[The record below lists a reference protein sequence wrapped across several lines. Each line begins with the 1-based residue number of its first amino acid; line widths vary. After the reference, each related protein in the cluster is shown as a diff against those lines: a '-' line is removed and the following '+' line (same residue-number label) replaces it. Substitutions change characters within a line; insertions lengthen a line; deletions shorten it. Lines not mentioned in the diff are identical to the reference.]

1 MSFRLSPIMAA
12 LLAATL
18 PSIAFTLSAAEHN
31 QLIVNDPTG
40 NTQITLNPGDTI
52 THSDTGAALD
62 VSVSGNSVTADNVI
76 ITATDAGM
84 GVRASSGGHISLD
97 NSTIRTIGNL
107 SNQNR
112 HALAAVSNDSLIT
125 ANNSM
130 LETTGLFSHGAYAQ
144 NGGRIELHGGEIS
157 TAGYGSAGIYV
168 DRASA
173 LAKDISITAGTNG
186 YGAYVNQGELELEN
200 VTITSGETEG
210 VMVYGAS
217 SKVSLLDSHITSKH
231 GIGLRLDGGQATM
244 TGGSISAN
252 SSLLFLSG
260 GSATLKDIT
269 LTAGSGTFY
278 SINLNASNS
287 SVDLDGVA
295 LTATQNVLS
304 NGVWL
309 ANTNTKF
316 TAKNFHFDVSAIGID
331 NRAGHAMLE
340 DGSITTHE
348 TNGYALY
355 VSRERGSSAT
365 ITTDNVQINTFGDG
379 GVGALSRGSG
389 ANIQLNNSRII
400 THGETGHGL
409 FISGTRASIDTK
421 NTTIT
426 THGNAASGV
435 SMSNNATVTLDNT
448 HFTTHGTNSRGIW
461 SYGTAATANNTIT
474 LTNGSSINTQNSTAL
489 LTSGGNHSITLD
501 DVTIVARATGDTTNA
516 TLLHSRP
523 VTVTSGGVDTQIATH
538 QVTLDA
544 SESSLTGDVLMESG
558 VADVSLKHNSVLT
571 GALIERDTGRINS
584 LDIDR
589 TSRWNVRGNSTLGS
603 LHNTGI
609 IAFVSPNPGGDFK
622 TLTVN
627 NYIGGGTLV
636 LNTQLGDDTSPTDKL
651 IIDGGSASGN
661 TGLRILNASGKGGQT
676 TEGIRVI
683 ETINGGTT
691 ATDSFHLD
699 SGSTGY
705 RSSTTTLALNGYDY
719 SLIRGGNGGTADDWY
734 LTSEYTPPVDPDPP
748 VDPVDP
754 VDPEPPVDPIDPEP
768 PIDPIDPIDPV
779 DPEPPVDPVFKN
791 VSPESG
797 AYLGNQLAATR
808 LFKHS
813 LNDRSSMSTNSVDL
827 DNGRRMW
834 ARAQGRHDSGL
845 RMVEGN
851 VRIKTDSTMLQL
863 GGDLLRS
870 TIGKE
875 GALYAG
881 VMVGYGDTHTRST
894 STMRAPITGQRS
906 QVRAKGKVHGYSV
919 GVYGTFYQNDST
931 RLGAYADTWLQYGRY
946 SNRISSELGSASYN
960 ANLWSASVEAGYAI
974 KPFSD
979 QSALSSLVVEP
990 NAQAIYSHYDAK
1002 DVTLQGTRMR
1012 SGNKNSWSTRVGVRL
1027 YPQASADTD
1036 QPSVLPFVEANW
1048 LYSGNTAT
1056 IQMGT
1061 NTLNAQP
1068 SRHALEL
1075 KLGLHGHI
1083 SQHISIGAHLFG
1095 QTSSH
1100 SQRGYGG
1107 MVQMGYRW

>member
-52 THSDTGAALD
+52 THSDTGSALD
-62 VSVSGNSVTADNVI
+62 VSITGNSVTADHLI
-76 ITATDAGM
+76 ISTTGTGM
-84 GVRASSGGHISLD
+84 GARATSGGHIHLD
-97 NSTIRTIGNL
+97 NSSIRNIGDQPH
-107 SNQNR
+107 QNR
-112 HALAAVSNDSLIT
+112 HALAAIGHDSLIT
-125 ANNSM
+125 ASNSE

-144 NGGRIELHGGEIS
+144 NGGRIELQGGTIS

-173 LAKDISITAGTNG
+173 LAKELSITAGPQG

-210 VMVYGAS
+210 VMIYGAS
-217 SKVSLLDSHITSKH
+217 SKVSLLDSHITSEH
-231 GIGLRLDGGQATM
+231 GIGLRLDGGQVTM
-244 TGGSISAN
+244 TGGSIRAN

-260 GSATLKDIT
+260 GSATLKDVT

-287 SVDLDGVA
+287 SVDLDGVT

-309 ANTNTKF
+309 ANTNTRF

-365 ITTDNVQINTFGDG
+365 ITTDNVQIKTFGDG

-389 ANIQLNNSRII
+389 ANIQLNNSRIT

-448 HFTTHGTNSRGIW
+448 HLTTHGTNSRGIW
-461 SYGTAATANNTIT
+461 SYGTNTTANNTIT
-474 LTNGSSINTQNSTAL
+474 LTNGSSLSTQNSAAL
-489 LTSGGNHSITLD
+489 LTSGGSHSITLD
-501 DVTIVARATGDTTNA
+501 HVSIVARAHGDEANG

-523 VTVTSGGVDTQIATH
+523 VTVTNSGVSTQIATN
-538 QVTLDA
+538 QVTLNA
-544 SESSLTGDVLMESG
+544 SHSSLIGDVLMESG

-571 GALIERDTGRINS
+571 GALIEGGNGRINS
-584 LDIDR
+584 LNVDS
-589 TSRWNVRGNSTLGS
+589 TSRWNVRGNSTLGT

-609 IAFVSPNPGGDFK
+609 VAFVSPNSGGGFN
-622 TLTVN
+622 TLTVR
-627 NYIGGGTLV
+627 NYVGGGILA
-636 LNTQLGDDTSPTDKL
+636 LNTQLGDDHSPTDKL
-651 IIDGGSASGN
+651 IIDGGSASGD
-661 TGLRILNASGKGGQT
+661 TGLRILNAGGKGGQT
-676 TEGIRVI
+676 TAGIRVV

-691 ATDSFHLD
+691 STDSFHLN

-705 RSSTTTLALNGYDY
+705 RSSTSTLALNGYDY

-734 LTSEYTPPVDPDPP
+734 LTSEYTPPVDP
-748 VDPVDP
+748 
-754 VDPEPPVDPIDPEP
+754 
-768 PIDPIDPIDPV
+768 IDPIDPIDPV
-779 DPEPPVDPVFKN
+779 DPVDPIDPIDPEPPVDPVFKN

-808 LFKHS
+808 LFMHS
-813 LNDRSSMSTNSVDL
+813 LHDRSSMSTHAVDVGH
-827 DNGRRMW
+827 GRSMW

-845 RMVEGN
+845 RMAEGN
-851 VRIKTDSTMLQL
+851 VRIKTDGAMLQL
-863 GGDLLRS
+863 GGDLLRAALG
-870 TIGKE
+870 TD

-881 VMVGYGDTHTRST
+881 VMVGYGDAHTRST
-894 STMRAPITGQRS
+894 ATLRAPITGQRS
-906 QVRAKGKVHGYSV
+906 QVRAKAKVHGYSV
-919 GVYGTFYQNDST
+919 GVYGTLYHNDHT
-931 RLGAYADTWLQYGRY
+931 RLGTYADTWLQYGRY
-946 SNRISSELGSASYN
+946 SNRISSELGSASYH
-960 ANLWSASVEAGYAI
+960 ANLWSASVEAGYAV

-979 QSALSSLVVEP
+979 QSAFSRLIVEP
-990 NAQAIYSHYDAK
+990 NAQAIYSRYDAN
-1002 DVTLQGTRMR
+1002 DATLQDTRMR
-1012 SGNKNSWSTRVGVRL
+1012 SANKSNWNTRAGVRL
-1027 YPQASADTD
+1027 YPQTSAATD
-1036 QPSVLPFVEANW
+1036 QPSVRPFVEANW
-1048 LYSGNTAT
+1048 LYNGDTASVH
-1056 IQMGT
+1056 MGT
-1061 NTLNAQP
+1061 NTLHAQS
-1068 SRHALEL
+1068 SRHAVEL
-1075 KLGLHGHI
+1075 KLGLHANL
-1083 SQHISIGAHLFG
+1083 SQGATLGAHLFS
-1095 QTSSH
+1095 QTGSH
-1100 SQRGYGG
+1100 SQRSYGG
-1107 MVQMGYRW
+1107 MLQVRYNW